1 MKYCIVAYV
10 EADEGYLPRQEVE
23 IEAADEDTAY
33 LRARMMFPEYH
44 ENWSLRNLGG
54 LKWINIP

>member
-1 MKYCIVAYV
+1 MRYCIVAYA

-44 ENWSLRNLGG
+44 EIGVYEDEGG
-54 LKWINIP
+54 REYW

>member
-1 MKYCIVAYV
+1 MKYCIVAYA

-44 ENWSLRNLGG
+44 EIGVYE
-54 LKWINIP
+54 IQED